1 MILQRQSGLGRGLGA
16 IIPPKAPGG
25 QSGAVMPPRVPQP
38 PSEPPQPHRE
48 ATAVH
53 DGKPLEIPIELV
65 ERNPDQPRVH
75 FDHTQLED
83 LISSIKEHGIL
94 QPLVVSRLANGRYQ
108 LIAGERRLR
117 SATIA
122 GLKTVPVVV
131 RDANANQRLEW
142 AIIEN
147 VQRQDLNPIEEA
159 RAYVR
164 LMEEFGL
171 TQDEVSQRVGKSR
184 PQVGNMVRL
193 LQLPG
198 DIQQALIERR
208 ISASHA
214 RTLLSLPSDEERY
227 KLFQAMLAG
236 NFTVREAEAKVSVG
250 RKRKPFDPNTA
261 ALEDRLRHVLHC
273 KVEAKRHADGSGEI
287 KLKVSSEEELN
298 ALVEKLSGGS
308 L

>member
-1 MILQRQSGLGRGLGA
+1 
-16 IIPPKAPGG
+16 
-25 QSGAVMPPRVPQP
+25 MPPRVPPP
-38 PSEPPQPHRE
+38 PSEPPQPRE
-48 ATAVH
+48 APFVH
-53 DGKPLEIPIELV
+53 DGKPLEIPIEQV

-75 FDHTQLED
+75 FDHAQLED

-171 TQDEVSQRVGKSR
+171 TQDEVSHRVGKSR

-236 NFTVREAEAKVSVG
+236 NFTVREAEAKVNVG
-250 RKRKPFDPNTA
+250 RKRKSFDPNTA
-261 ALEDRLRHVLHC
+261 ALEDRLRHALHC
-273 KVEAKRHADGSGEI
+273 KVEAKRNTDGSGEI
-287 KLKVSSEEELN
+287 KLKVSSEEEMN

>member
-1 MILQRQSGLGRGLGA
+1 
-16 IIPPKAPGG
+16 
-25 QSGAVMPPRVPQP
+25 MPPRTPGNMP
-38 PSEPPQPHRE
+38 HLHPEPKPPQPVQERPSSD
-48 ATAVH
+48 A
-53 DGKPLEIPIELV
+53 GKPLEVAIELID
-65 ERNPDQPRVH
+65 RNPDQPRVH
-75 FDHTQLED
+75 FDHAQLED

-94 QPLVVSRLANGRYQ
+94 QPLVVSRLENGRYQ

-208 ISASHA
+208 ITTSHA
-214 RTLLSLPSDEERY
+214 RTLLSLATDEERY

-250 RKRKPFDPNTA
+250 RKRKPFDPNVA
-261 ALEDRLRHVLHC
+261 ALEDRLRRALHC
-273 KVEAKRHADGSGEI
+273 KVEAKRNADGSGEV
-287 KLKVSSEEELN
+287 KLKVSSGEELD
-298 ALVEKLSGGS
+298 ALIDKLAGAEDLG
-308 L
+308 